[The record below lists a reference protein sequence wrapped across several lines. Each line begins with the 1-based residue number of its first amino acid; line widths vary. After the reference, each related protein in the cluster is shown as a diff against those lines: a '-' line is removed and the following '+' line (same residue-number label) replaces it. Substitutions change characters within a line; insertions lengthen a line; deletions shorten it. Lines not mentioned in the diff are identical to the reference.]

1 MRILFV
7 LLFVVGCGS
16 SPVNVTTNTN
26 TLAKNTPSS
35 TTDSS
40 KPSSDTCTYP
50 IHGSDANGYSVDV
63 TCAGEIMSVHNFTTY
78 EEAKAYAVSK
88 GSLG

>member
-1 MRILFV
+1 MKYLLIL
-7 LLFVVGCGS
+7 LLVAGCGS
-16 SPVNVTTNTN
+16 STVNVDTNTV
-26 TLAKNTPSS
+26 AKNTPSS
-35 TTDSS
+35 TDNPSS
-40 KPSSDTCTYP
+40 KPDSSTCTYP

-78 EEAKAYAVSK
+78 EEAKAYAVSQ